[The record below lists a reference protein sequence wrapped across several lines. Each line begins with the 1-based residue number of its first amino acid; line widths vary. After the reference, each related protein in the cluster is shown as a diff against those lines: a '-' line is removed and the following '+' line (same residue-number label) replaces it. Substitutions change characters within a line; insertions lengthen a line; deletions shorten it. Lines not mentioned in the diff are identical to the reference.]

1 MSDLPA
7 DRSGYA
13 LLHGVDAPPQ
23 ELRMLRAGPL
33 SVALDGIDLRYVRA
47 GTTEVVRR
55 IYAGVR
61 DRNWN
66 TIPGVVSDLSVD
78 DRGDSFE
85 IRFDVQHLSHD
96 IDFAWE
102 GAIAGDSQGQIVL
115 SLEGV
120 AGRDLLYN
128 RIGFCVLHPF
138 RETVGRSYRART
150 PDGDVT
156 GAFPVLVGP
165 QRFENGVY
173 LPLFPS
179 FDRLEIDLAGG
190 GTAEFG
196 FDGDLWE
203 TEDQRNWTDASFKSY
218 CTPVGL
224 RFPHELKTDDRIN
237 QRVTVSVS
245 GLPGG
250 SEAPPRSAP
259 ILRVG
264 EPTAKRLP
272 RLGIAAPSDGVSP
285 SDREIEFLRA
295 LGLDHVRAEARIAE
309 PKWEAAFE
317 AALELRS
324 RLGWDLELAVFLRP
338 EHEPELERLASRL
351 AGVPIARVLVLYAGA
366 QTATPL
372 ETTPAD
378 LVQLVRRHL
387 DGVAVAGGTDLN
399 FCEFNRTR
407 PDAEAMG
414 GIFYPIHPQV
424 HAFDDIS
431 LTETLEA
438 EADTV
443 ETALTFAHG
452 RPVIVSPITLK
463 RRFNAVA
470 TAEEPEPAEGEL
482 PDPVDHRQS
491 SLFGAVWTNG
501 SVKYLSDGGAASL
514 TYFEATGWRGVVERE
529 VGSPLPERF
538 FSRPGEVFPLYHVLG
553 DLGELK
559 GGALVECA
567 VSDPLAAVGL
577 AVRHE
582 DGLTLLASNLTPA
595 PQTLRIE
602 GLKGSARMRRLN
614 GETAARAGASPEAF
628 RGEYDSLDDPGT
640 LELLPFE
647 TVRIDA
653 SVPAG

>member
-1 MSDLPA
+1 MSV
-7 DRSGYA
+7 DRWGYA

-66 TIPGVVSDLSVD
+66 TIPGVVSEWSLD
-78 DRGDSFE
+78 DRRDSFE
-85 IRFDVQHLSHD
+85 VRFGVQHLSHD

-102 GAIAGDSQGQIVL
+102 GAIVGDSQGRIVL
-115 SLEGV
+115 TLKGV

-138 RETVGRSYRART
+138 RETVGRPYRART
-150 PDGDVT
+150 PDGEVT
-156 GAFPVLVGP
+156 GAFPNLVGP

-179 FDRLEIDLAGG
+179 FDRLEIDLAEGG
-190 GTAEFG
+190 AVQFS

-224 RFPHELKTDDRIN
+224 GFPHELRTDDRIN

-245 GLPGG
+245 GLPDGG
-250 SEAPPRSAP
+250 RAARSQPAL

-264 EPTAKRLP
+264 EPTTKTLP
-272 RLGIAAPSDGVSP
+272 RLGIAAPSDGAP
-285 SDREIEFLRA
+285 ASDREVELLRA
-295 LGLDHVRAEARIAE
+295 LDLDHVRAEARIAE
-309 PKWEAAFE
+309 PQWEAALE
-317 AALELRS
+317 VALELRS

-387 DGVAVAGGTDLN
+387 GGVAVAGGTDLN

-407 PDAEAMG
+407 PDAEAMD

-431 LTETLEA
+431 MTETLETQ
-438 EADTV
+438 ADTV

-482 PDPVDHRQS
+482 PDPVDHRQP

-501 SVKYLSDGGAASL
+501 SVKYLSNAGADSL

-529 VGSPLPERF
+529 AGSPLPEQF
-538 FSRPGEVFPLYHVLG
+538 FSRAGEVFPLYQVLG

-559 GGALVECA
+559 GGALVECSA
-567 VSDPLAAVGL
+567 SDPLVAVGL
-577 AVRHE
+577 AVRH
-582 DGLTLLASNLTPA
+582 DDALTLLASNLTPA
-595 PQTLRIE
+595 PQTVRIE
-602 GLKGSARMRRLN
+602 GLGGPARMRRLN
-614 GETAARAGASPEAF
+614 GETAARAGRNPEAF
-628 RGEYDSLDDPGT
+628 RGEHDSLDDPAT

-653 SVPAG
+653 SAPIV